1 MKHKKKLIAIFALSG
16 LVIFLLF
23 PRTIILSSAR
33 ELKITGLDGKPI
45 KNAIVRQ
52 VWYQYS
58 LRVNDEEDFLS
69 NTDGEVSLPERNIKT
84 RNFDLFKGCISNFKN
99 YFIHASCCTSDSIGI
114 FSEGY
119 EDAWFHDDKGLKD
132 GLVTMTPGKSQLFK

>member
-1 MKHKKKLIAIFALSG
+1 MKHKKKLISFFVLSG
-16 LVIFLLF
+16 LMIFLLF

-33 ELKITGLDGKPI
+33 ELKIADLNGNPI

-58 LRVNDEEDFLS
+58 LRVNHEEDFLS
-69 NTDGEVSLPERNIKT
+69 DMGGNVFLPERKIKT
-84 RNFDLFKGCISNFKN
+84 RNFDLFKGCISNIKK

-119 EDAWFHDDKGLKD
+119 EGVWFHDGKGLKD
-132 GLVTMTPGKSQLFK
+132 GLVTMTLCKSQLF